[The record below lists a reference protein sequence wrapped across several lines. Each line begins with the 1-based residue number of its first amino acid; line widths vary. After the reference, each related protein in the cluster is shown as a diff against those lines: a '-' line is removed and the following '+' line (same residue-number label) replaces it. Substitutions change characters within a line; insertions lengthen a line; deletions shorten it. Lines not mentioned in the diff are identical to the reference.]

1 MRRVAW
7 PRLIFGS
14 WANGQSLAYGQC
26 IGKSYQEVQK
36 GMCENEF
43 KAFKEC
49 VQVSDYISFV
59 PMRRRGRGLG
69 AKALISEIIRK
80 EMVNQESTVVQYHHT
95 MHSI

>member
-1 MRRVAW
+1 MRWRMRADV
-7 PRLIFGS
+7 
-14 WANGQSLAYGQC
+14 QSLAYGQC

-49 VQVSDYISFV
+49 VQVSHPIYFIFTL
-59 PMRRRGRGLG
+59 RREEVRADNRNHSDGNG
-69 AKALISEIIRK
+69 KPK
-80 EMVNQESTVVQYHHT
+80 STVVQYHHT